1 MSVSAKDQKKR
12 ASREA
17 RRAKLRSQQVK
28 LVEPA
33 ADAHRREMLARVDKV
48 QPKIVELVK
57 EGNYPKIAA
66 AAAGVSPRTWDDWIR
81 RAKDGDER
89 LVALFD
95 GVGQALAEAEVELV
109 KKLWTPPLDMTGK
122 ADAGWL
128 KAVQFILERTR
139 RERWGDKVE
148 VRIRVEDAMADMM
161 DELEARMTPASFEEL
176 VRALV
181 EIGGTAGGILGG

>member
-1 MSVSAKDQKKR
+1 MSAKDQKKR